1 MRTDYQLVSA
11 VPDRFRQ
18 EIGQNQLILRTQAVF
33 RLVQQAQGI
42 HLNLALEEHDCVF
55 SVGPFPQAFP
65 GFIFDKAAFGLAS
78 GLVDPVQMIKV
89 VQGFEL
95 EFFTLQCVIVFR
107 QFFPFAVD
115 PFID

>member
-1 MRTDYQLVSA
+1 MRTDYQLISA

-78 GLVDPVQMIKV
+78 GLVDPVQIGKPSES
-89 VQGFEL
+89 GI
-95 EFFTLQCVIVFR
+95 CVCQIGISTFSILADVS
-107 QFFPFAVD
+107 AK
-115 PFID
+115 